1 MPPPLIFRDLWLLS
15 LLPGSCLGTR
25 SVVTVS
31 VLPAPFPT
39 GEKPVTLDQN
49 QRHRIAEAE
58 AQSLLPKLPTNI
70 RAIVERLPF
79 GARWMQAGAI
89 SELLDKRD
97 VYSTGI
103 AIGMV
108 LAASVGEEITD
119 GQKETL
125 ALYVGNIC
133 PDRLMTK

>member
-1 MPPPLIFRDLWLLS
+1 M
-15 LLPGSCLGTR
+15 
-25 SVVTVS
+25 
-31 VLPAPFPT
+31 
-39 GEKPVTLDQN
+39 TLDQN

-58 AQSLLPKLPTNI
+58 AQSLLAKLPTNI

-79 GARWMQAGAI
+79 GARWMLAGAI

-97 VYSTGI
+97 VYSIGI

-108 LAASVGEEITD
+108 LAASVREEITD

>member
-1 MPPPLIFRDLWLLS
+1 MLHAPY
-15 LLPGSCLGTR
+15 
-25 SVVTVS
+25 
-31 VLPAPFPT
+31 PA
-39 GEKPVTLDQN
+39 GEEFLTLDQN
-49 QRHRIAEAE
+49 QRRRIAEVG
-58 AQSLLPKLPTNI
+58 AQSLLARLPTNI

-79 GARWMQAGAI
+79 GARWMMAGAI

-108 LAASVGEEITD
+108 LAASVREEITD

-133 PDRLMTK
+133 PDRLMVN